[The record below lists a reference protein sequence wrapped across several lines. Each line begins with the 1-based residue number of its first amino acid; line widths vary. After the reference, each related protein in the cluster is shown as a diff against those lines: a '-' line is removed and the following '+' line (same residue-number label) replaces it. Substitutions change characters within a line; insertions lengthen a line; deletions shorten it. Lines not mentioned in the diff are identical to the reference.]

1 MLSQTIWFLSFGQ
14 QVARVQKES
23 DSSEKF
29 ISIQTLSE
37 DSEKLGRVSI
47 ARDTFITEDS
57 A

>member
-29 ISIQTLSE
+29 VSIQTLSE
-37 DSEKLGRVSI
+37 DSEKLDRVSI
-47 ARDTFITEDS
+47 ARDTFITER
-57 A
+57 